1 MRIIIYSKKWR
12 LWENNTYE
20 IAGATSTYKCWD
32 PVAAFVEGVA
42 SNDVGRLFYLPK
54 CFIGDW
60 PLPEALYYSFSQVG
74 THGSGAL

>member
-1 MRIIIYSKKWR
+1 M
-12 LWENNTYE
+12 
-20 IAGATSTYKCWD
+20 
-32 PVAAFVEGVA
+32 AAFVEGVA